1 MEVKLRNSFIFIL
14 CLFALLSCKTKERI
28 EYVDRWKTE
37 YKTIFQHDSIFTD
50 VHDSIFQTIYQK
62 GDTIYNT
69 KYKEKIKYKDKIV
82 YKTDTLVRDSVQY
95 VIKEET
101 KIKEVVPKWCYY
113 CLGLTCIFV
122 IFAIVKVVRWLR

>member
-1 MEVKLRNSFIFIL
+1 MKVKLRNSFIFIL
-14 CLFALLSCKTKERI
+14 CLFALLSCKTKEKI

-69 KYKEKIKYKDKIV
+69 KYKEKIKYKDRIS
-82 YKTDTLVRDSVQY
+82 YKTDTIFRDSVQY

-101 KIKEVVPKWCYY
+101 KIKEVTPKWCYY
-113 CLGLTCIFV
+113 CLGLSCIFV